1 MQAYWTLTR
10 RELASFFCSITGYV
24 IISGLALLVGFDIVA
39 LLKSQGTQP
48 FAMPVT
54 QLFFNNLLL
63 WIVIV
68 LTTPIITMRLFALEK
83 ATGTFETLMTTP
95 VSDVQVV
102 AAKFSAA
109 VVFFVVMWLPSLACL
124 FIVQHF
130 VNQPG
135 ALDQGT
141 LLSMYLG
148 VVLAGCLLLSIGC
161 LASAMTRSQVL
172 AAMVTLVAGL
182 GRSICAASSKRCTFP
197 ASRATPP
204 SASAWRWRAKPAAVC
219 RRCWRS
225 PTARSTAPRPT
236 GAIASPR
243 RRWLWLIPTPAT
255 PRAGGQNQAL
265 RSQRP
270 RPARAQLNSERFA
283 LLSEAVAICGGPVL
297 TLAPLA
303 IDRVVAFTESIVR
316 ATINYKFGF

>member
-182 GRSICAASSKRCTFP
+182 GLLILNWVTQSISPNGQWQTHIWSFFNLSQQMIDFTRGVLDTRIIVYYLSVTFFFLFLTLCVIE
-197 ASRATPP
+197 S
-204 SASAWRWRAKPAAVC
+204 
-219 RRCWRS
+219 
-225 PTARSTAPRPT
+225 
-236 GAIASPR
+236 
-243 RRWLWLIPTPAT
+243 RRW
-255 PRAGGQNQAL
+255 
-265 RSQRP
+265 
-270 RPARAQLNSERFA
+270 
-283 LLSEAVAICGGPVL
+283 
-297 TLAPLA
+297 
-303 IDRVVAFTESIVR
+303 
-316 ATINYKFGF
+316 K